1 MELRYMGFE
10 QRQSA
15 RAYRF
20 DGVTRGAP
28 TIHFVITADLAL
40 FLKHQIGIQEGPNLC
55 ARKLATDIAKLQPG
69 EHVLTNDDLLEYVRI
84 RSEAEERRA
93 AVRRGGIRRRPPS
106 PSPAPPRAQ

>member
-10 QRQSA
+10 QRQGA

-28 TIHFVITADLAL
+28 TIQYVITADLGL
-40 FLKHQIGIQEGPNLC
+40 FLKHHVGIQEGPNLC
-55 ARKLATDIAKLQPG
+55 ARKLATDLAQLQPG
-69 EHVLTNDDLLEYVRI
+69 EHVLTNEDLLEYARA

-93 AVRRGGIRRRPPS
+93 AARRVGIRRRPPN
-106 PSPAPPRAQ
+106 PVRPETR